1 MASSNRKIIIAKM
14 VSPDLAFRHNAKNL
28 LEELESYPEDDI
40 ILDFSDVR
48 TITRSFAHEYLS
60 RRAETSKT
68 IIEIRVPSNVKKML
82 QVVENASVK
91 TKLFDKDDSK
101 TVLLS

>member
-1 MASSNRKIIIAKM
+1 MVSSNRKKMIAQM
-14 VSPDLAFRHNAKNL
+14 LSPDLAFRHNTKNL
-28 LEELESYPEDDI
+28 LEDLESYPEDDI
-40 ILDFSDVR
+40 VLDFSDVR

-60 RRAETSKT
+60 RGAETSKT
-68 IIEIRVPSNVKKML
+68 IIEICVPSNVKKMF
-82 QVVENASVK
+82 QVVENASAK